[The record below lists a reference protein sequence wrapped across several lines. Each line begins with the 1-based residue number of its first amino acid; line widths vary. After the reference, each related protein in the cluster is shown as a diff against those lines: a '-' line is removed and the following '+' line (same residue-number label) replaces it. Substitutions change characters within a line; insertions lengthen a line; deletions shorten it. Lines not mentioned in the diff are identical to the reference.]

1 VLPYQSMQI
10 VIVAQVVSTC
20 GVLSSNPILNIYNKL
35 LKTIFLLITGKK
47 KKKKK
52 KLKHVPPLSTSIRE
66 SAGAERASKKNWLLA
81 HSEKLCRPLPTGSNT
96 TCA

>member
-1 VLPYQSMQI
+1 MLPYQSMQV

-35 LKTIFLLITGKK
+35 LKTIFLFITGKKK

-66 SAGAERASKKNWLLA
+66 SARAERASKKNRLEA
-81 HSEKLCRPLPTGSNT
+81 PS
-96 TCA
+96 

>member
-1 VLPYQSMQI
+1 MLPYQSMQV

-35 LKTIFLLITGKK
+35 LKTIFLFITGKKKK

-66 SAGAERASKKNWLLA
+66 SARAERASKKNRLEA
-81 HSEKLCRPLPTGSNT
+81 PS
-96 TCA
+96 

>member
-1 VLPYQSMQI
+1 VVFPALYYKYIEICAALSI
-10 VIVAQVVSTC
+10 NASVIVAQVVSTC

-35 LKTIFLLITGKK
+35 LKTIFLFITGKK

-66 SAGAERASKKNWLLA
+66 SARAERASKKNWLEA
-81 HSEKLCRPLPTGSNT
+81 PS
-96 TCA
+96 

>member
-1 VLPYQSMQI
+1 VVFPALYYKYIEICAAYQSMQV

-35 LKTIFLLITGKK
+35 LKTIFLFITGKK

-52 KLKHVPPLSTSIRE
+52 K
-66 SAGAERASKKNWLLA
+66 KKN
-81 HSEKLCRPLPTGSNT
+81 
-96 TCA
+96 